1 MIEATTKRATTVDR
15 IKHAD
20 GCAAYVVTDEAS
32 REALVVDPRLDQVG
46 AIQERLRARGAKLR
60 WVVDT
65 HTHADHLTGARTLAG
80 REGAELLAH
89 ARSKLAAP
97 ARRVQ
102 GGDVVRLG
110 GTAVEVLDAPGH
122 TPDSL
127 ALRVDGH
134 LFTGDA
140 LFVGGAGR
148 TDFLGGS
155 ASDLFDTLRR
165 FEALPE
171 DTIVHPGHDYVNEPA
186 STIGREK
193 AGNPLLAERERA
205 SLVARLDVKGPQPAN
220 MPEILRFNLGADA
233 DSPTV
238 SPRDL
243 AARLAGG
250 APLTLVDVRGPLEF
264 ESERLAAARNI
275 PLADLP
281 ARLDEVPA
289 GEVVVV
295 CRTGVRATIAAQ
307 TMRRQGREVR
317 VLEGGLVAW
326 RKEGLPLREGKKH
339 LALDRQ
345 VQLVVGSA
353 VLVTAVLGAF
363 VSPWFLAITAFFGAG
378 LTFAGATG
386 TCGRA
391 VVLQRAPWN
400 RGAAG
405 GATCAA
411 PAAAAPVCA
420 TQVGPG
426 PTCAAGG
433 AQAGPTPT
441 CAVGG
446 PR

>member
-1 MIEATTKRATTVDR
+1 MTEATTTKQVTTVDR
-15 IKHAD
+15 LKHGE
-20 GCAAYVVTDEAS
+20 GCAAYVVTDAAS
-32 REALVVDPRLDQVG
+32 REALVVDPRLDQVE
-46 AIQERLRARGAKLR
+46 AIRERLRARGATLR

-65 HTHADHLTGARTLAG
+65 HTHADHLTGARTLAE

-89 ARSKLAAP
+89 ARSRLEAP

-110 GTAVEVLDAPGH
+110 GTPVEVLDAPGH

-127 ALRVDGH
+127 ALHVDGH

-171 DTIVHPGHDYVNEPA
+171 DTVVHPGHDYVNQPA
-186 STIGREK
+186 TTIGREK
-193 AGNPLLAERERA
+193 ASNPLLAERERA
-205 SLVARLDVKGPQPAN
+205 SLVARLDVKGPPPAN
-220 MPEILRFNLGADA
+220 MPEILRFNLGGA
-233 DSPTV
+233 DSPTI
-238 SPRDL
+238 SPKDL
-243 AARLAGG
+243 AALLAAG
-250 APLTLVDVRGPLEF
+250 ARPALVDVRGPLEF
-264 ESERLAAARNI
+264 ESERLPDATNV
-275 PLADLP
+275 PLADLQ
-281 ARLDEVPA
+281 ARLAEVPA
-289 GEVVVV
+289 GEVIVV
-295 CRTGVRATIAAQ
+295 CRSGVRATLAAQ
-307 TMRRQGREVR
+307 TLRRAGREAR

-326 RKEGLPLREGKKH
+326 RKAGLPLREGRKH

-345 VQLVVGSA
+345 VQLTVGSA
-353 VLVTAVLGAF
+353 VLLTSLLGAF
-363 VSPWFLAITAFFGAG
+363 VSPWFLALTAFFGAG

-386 TCGRA
+386 TCGLA

-400 RGAAG
+400 RGAPAG
-405 GATCAA
+405 GASCAA
-411 PAAAAPVCA
+411 GGAPVCA
-420 TQVGPG
+420 APVGPG

-433 AQAGPTPT
+433 PAPT
-441 CAVGG
+441 CAAGG